1 MKIVV
6 AGGQNKADF
15 LIGLLLEKKHKIKI
29 INDNADYGT
38 YLAKKYGVP
47 VFLMISRHESLEGG
61 IYDYDY

>member
-38 YLAKKYGVP
+38 YLAKSMEYQ
-47 VFLMISRHESLEGG
+47 FSLMIPL
-61 IYDYDY
+61 IMKV